1 MATEPRRVVL
11 TYEDLLETPDDGKRY
26 EILEGELYVTAAPNL
41 AHQHCVGML
50 LQIIGPHVR
59 GQGLGRIFIAPTDVL
74 LSNISVVEPDLVF
87 ISRQRLD
94 LLTPA
99 NVRGAPDLAIEVL
112 SPSTERTDRGRKME
126 VYRQYGVPH
135 YWLVDPAARFA
146 EAHRLVEGQYQLAA
160 RADGDETFSAP
171 PFPEL
176 SIPLAELWS

>member
-1 MATEPRRVVL
+1 VASQPGRIVL
-11 TYEDLLETPDDGKRY
+11 TYEDLLDTPDDGKRY
-26 EILEGELYVTAAPNL
+26 EILEGDLYVTAAPNL

-59 GQGLGRIFIAPTDVL
+59 ERGLGRIYVAPADVL

-99 NVRGAPDLAIEVL
+99 NVRGTPDLAIEVL
-112 SPSTERTDRGRKME
+112 SPSTERTDRGRKMQI
-126 VYRQYGVPH
+126 YGQYGLEH
-135 YWLVDPAARFA
+135 YWLVDPAARFV
-146 EAHRLVEGQYQLAA
+146 EAYRLVEGRYELAA
-160 RADGDETFSAP
+160 RARDDEPLCAP

-176 SIPLAELWS
+176 TIPLAELWS

>member
-1 MATEPRRVVL
+1 ML
-11 TYEDLLETPDDGKRY
+11 TYQDLLDTPDDGRRY

-59 GQGLGRIFIAPTDVL
+59 VRGLGRIFVAPTDVL
-74 LSNISVVEPDLVF
+74 LSDVSVVEPDLVF

-94 LLTPA
+94 VLTPA
-99 NVRGAPDLAIEVL
+99 NVAGTPDLAIEVL
-112 SPSTERTDRGRKME
+112 SPSSEWTDRGRKMQL
-126 VYRQYGVPH
+126 YRQYAVPN
-135 YWLVDPAARFA
+135 YWLVDPASRVA
-146 EAHRLVEGQYQLAA
+146 EAHRLVEGGYELAA

-176 SIPLAELWS
+176 AIPLAELWS